1 MKRVFLMV
9 ALTLSATFSFAQ
21 GKADTK
27 ASLQLVRN
35 ATLIIEY
42 AGQKILID
50 PMLSP
55 KGEFQSFAGVERN
68 PTVDLK
74 VPVSEITKGLNL
86 VMVTHS
92 HPDHFDEAASK
103 ILDKSVQLINQ
114 PADRDFFKKEG
125 FINAETL
132 DNSRVWNNISIHR
145 IDAQHGT
152 GEVLKM
158 MGKTSGFVLKARN
171 QPTIYIVG
179 DAIWTDEIKKT
190 IKKYKPDYIIVNSGG
205 AVIPGFEKTPI
216 LMDED
221 QTMALIK
228 ESGKAKVIAVHMDA
242 LDHCRTTRT
251 SLRQKADESSI
262 ENGKLL
268 IPQDGEEI
276 EL

>member
-1 MKRVFLMV
+1 MKRVFLLV

-42 AGQKILID
+42 AGQKILVD

-55 KGEFQSFAGVERN
+55 KGGFQSFAGIERN
-68 PTVDLK
+68 PTVELK
-74 VPVSEITKGLNL
+74 MPVSEITKGLDL

-103 ILDKSVQLINQ
+103 TLDKSVQLINQ

-132 DNSRVWNNISIHR
+132 DNSRVWNDISVHR
-145 IDAQHGT
+145 VEAQHGT

-158 MGKTSGFVLKARN
+158 MGKTSGFVLKAKN

-179 DAIWTDEIKKT
+179 DAIWTEEIKKT
-190 IKKYKPDYIIVNSGG
+190 IKEYKPDYIIVNSGG
-205 AVIPGFEKTPI
+205 AVVPGFEKTPI

-221 QTMALIK
+221 QTMALVK
-228 ESGKAKVIAVHMDA
+228 ESGKAKVIAVHMNA
-242 LDHCRTTRT
+242 LDHCRTTRE
-251 SLRQKADESSI
+251 SLRQKAESLNI
-262 ENGKLL
+262 GVDKLI
-268 IPQDGEEI
+268 IPQDGEVVK
-276 EL
+276 L